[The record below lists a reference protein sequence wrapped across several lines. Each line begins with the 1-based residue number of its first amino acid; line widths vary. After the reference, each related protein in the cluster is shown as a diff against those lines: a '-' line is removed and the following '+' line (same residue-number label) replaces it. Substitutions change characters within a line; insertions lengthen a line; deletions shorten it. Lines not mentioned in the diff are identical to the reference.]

1 MNANSFRP
9 MNHELDPFGEPRD
22 HSNAWDSAAFERTQT
37 ETSGSG
43 RKLDPTAELRD
54 HANAWDVAA
63 FAPARSK

>member
-1 MNANSFRP
+1 MNTNSFELKH
-9 MNHELDPFGEPRD
+9 HELDPFSEPRD
-22 HSNAWDSAAFERTQT
+22 HSNAWDSAAFERVQT

-63 FAPARSK
+63 FASARSK